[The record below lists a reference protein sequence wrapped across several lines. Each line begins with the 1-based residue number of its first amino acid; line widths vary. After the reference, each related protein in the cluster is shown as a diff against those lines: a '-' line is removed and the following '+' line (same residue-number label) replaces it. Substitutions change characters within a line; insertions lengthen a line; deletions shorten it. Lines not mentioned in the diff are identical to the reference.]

1 MKANELR
8 IGNLV
13 KIMPA
18 KDDILCE
25 IIELKESDVTLFINK
40 KESVLYLPYAAI
52 IPAKISKDIIE
63 KFGFEFHDYDLF
75 DDLSDDFEEGNS
87 KCTMLT
93 YKLKHPR
100 FKRIWIGLDFY
111 EEDEYCQVYSFNPLK
126 KNNDGSLYHD
136 YIESVHQ
143 LQNLYFSLT
152 GEELELKQD

>member
-8 IGNLV
+8 IGNLISWISSGDIEKVMKIDV
-13 KIMPA
+13 KHVNEVRELDLKP
-18 KDDILCE
+18 ILLTE
-25 IIELKESDVTLFINK
+25 EWLV
-40 KESVLYLPYAAI
+40 
-52 IPAKISKDIIE
+52 

-75 DDLSDDFEEGNS
+75 DDLSDDFEEEDS
-87 KCTMLT
+87 KYTMLT

-126 KNNDGSLYHD
+126 KNNDGRLYHD
-136 YIESVHQ
+136 YIEFVNQ